1 MFYVVTTKQATTI
14 AEDKPTTNVDV
25 TTIDMTSTPP
35 LVTTIE
41 PFVTEVE
48 TVVMTEATTKV
59 DGNNN
64 IY

>member
-1 MFYVVTTKQATTI
+1 
-14 AEDKPTTNVDV
+14 
-25 TTIDMTSTPP
+25 MTSTPP

-41 PFVTEVE
+41 PFVTEDE